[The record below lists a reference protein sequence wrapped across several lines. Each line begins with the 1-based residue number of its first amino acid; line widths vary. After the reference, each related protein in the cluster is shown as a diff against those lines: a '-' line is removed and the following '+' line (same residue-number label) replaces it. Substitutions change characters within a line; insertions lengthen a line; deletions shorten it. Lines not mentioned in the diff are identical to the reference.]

1 MNNQKV
7 LATFVVAVLAASLLS
22 VVGITAIPLDKASA
36 QAITIRTSAD
46 THGGT
51 FFGHGVLQVV
61 VTDPDADDDDLQ
73 ESLFVTVDADAD
85 NGTTATDSFEIFETS
100 DSSGRFEFFLIHA
113 GSDFADGIGDTTLDP
128 INPNGFADVGAETPG
143 AAEASIILFGTG
155 AGVDLDNGLGAGLFT
170 DFSFDIDAGTDTV
183 TIDYEEAPPEITLD
197 RATYGSTSI
206 QYMTIGDQDGNEDPT
221 NVDVFTV
228 ASADLN
234 AILFDL
240 SGASF
245 NGTATFEETGD
256 NTAEFEA
263 TLQLTDTFTIAD
275 DELVVTAEAVTGT
288 LND

>member
-85 NGTTATDSFEIFETS
+85 NGTAATDSFEIFETS

-113 GSDFADGIGDTTLDP
+113 GSDFADGDATPGDTELDP

-155 AGVDLDNGLGAGLFT
+155 AGVDLDNGPGAVLFT

-183 TIDYEEAPPEITLD
+183 T
-197 RATYGSTSI
+197 
-206 QYMTIGDQDGNEDPT
+206 
-221 NVDVFTV
+221 
-228 ASADLN
+228 
-234 AILFDL
+234 
-240 SGASF
+240 
-245 NGTATFEETGD
+245 
-256 NTAEFEA
+256 
-263 TLQLTDTFTIAD
+263 
-275 DELVVTAEAVTGT
+275 
-288 LND
+288 